1 MMDPMNSAIR
11 RQGNRS
17 RMMLPDIGQGQMDQ
31 SVPSSAPSTPQG
43 PASPS
48 ATTGPALMT
57 GDTPTS
63 APATA
68 TPNPFDLHPPG
79 TPANPSHYN
88 YEPQPGGA
96 WTVYP
101 PGVPAPDGSY
111 TTSMPRAA
119 STADYARMSRAL
131 GQALAP
137 QANRP
142 PGL

>member
-1 MMDPMNSAIR
+1 MIDPMNSAIR

-31 SVPSSAPSTPQG
+31 AASTAGNPGPAPSTASASAPQSS
-43 PASPS
+43 SP
-48 ATTGPALMT
+48 T
-57 GDTPTS
+57 TPTGS
-63 APATA
+63 GVQ
-68 TPNPFDLHPPG
+68 PNPFDLHPPG
-79 TPANPSHYN
+79 TPANPSYYN

-137 QANRP
+137 QPNRP